1 MFDGSW
7 RAPIDFLTL
16 ILILVAGI
24 ELGLIGFFGFS
35 FLTRLFGSWYTVA
48 YDVIGVSA
56 VWQLTRQRF
65 FG

>member
-7 RAPIDFLTL
+7 RAPVDFFTL
-16 ILILVAGI
+16 ILILVAGV
-24 ELGLIGFFGFS
+24 ELGLIGFFDFS
-35 FLTRLFGSWYTVA
+35 FLTRLFGSWHTVA

-56 VWQLTRQRF
+56 VWQILRQRY